1 MKGFIEVT
9 VDFFEYPELINSP
22 SFEKKVLI
30 NVEHVERIVSI
41 EDGTKTIIRL
51 VGDHSGYIIANE
63 SYDEVKKMI
72 EEALE

>member
-30 NVEHVERIVSI
+30 YVAEM
-41 EDGTKTIIRL
+41 
-51 VGDHSGYIIANE
+51 NE
-63 SYDEVKKMI
+63 KGEFELI
-72 EEALE
+72 